1 MLSAGNERRLQE
13 IAERLRADDHRLARR
28 LERHRIRL
36 RGLGV
41 AHPWVRHL
49 LAALTSAAVAVAA
62 VVLMGAGLEAH
73 RPALVVVGA
82 LVMAPIPFAPL
93 LWAHRRAA
101 TGRTPAR
108 RARRR
113 QR

>member
-1 MLSAGNERRLQE
+1 MPGTSGRLQE
-13 IAERLRADDHRLARR
+13 IAERLRADDRRLARR
-28 LERHRIRL
+28 LACHRVRL

-49 LAALTSAAVAVAA
+49 LAALTLAGVAAAA

-73 RPALVVVGA
+73 RPALDVVGA

-93 LWAHRRAA
+93 LWARLRAT
-101 TGRTPAR
+101 TGRTSAR